1 MSKTI
6 SELKRLQEHR
16 QNGNSHATNDASQP
30 INAEHRGQYAIRN
43 TQYEERRTPYAVPS
57 VIMYLLLTLNFAL
70 SLGLFALFYTSRT
83 ECQTTL
89 TQLNSTIQAMERS
102 NAALLSSFTKKFNQA
117 SVEIEKA
124 SKRTE
129 EMGVTV
135 KELNK
140 EQEAQRFA
148 IETLTKAKNTLFN
161 RINLLE
167 ANLNSK
173 SNE

>member
-16 QNGNSHATNDASQP
+16 QNGNSHSTSDASQP
-30 INAEHRGQYAIRN
+30 INAERRGQYAIRN
-43 TQYEERRTPYAVPS
+43 TQYEKRRTYAVPS

-70 SLGLFALFYTSRT
+70 SLGLLALFYSSRT
-83 ECQTTL
+83 ERQTTL
-89 TQLNSTIQAMERS
+89 TQLNSTIQAMELS